1 MPTTRKPEVIV
12 REIEQTRAELAD
24 TIDAITE
31 RINPRRA
38 ASRGAR
44 AVREQVASVRDRVG
58 ELGGSD
64 DSAAAES
71 GSDAAHMPGL
81 GSLSGPRPAV
91 LAAAAAIAVV
101 GLLLIRRRH

>member
-1 MPTTRKPEVIV
+1 MPTTRKPDVIV

-44 AVREQVASVRDRVG
+44 AMRDQVAAVRDRAGDDGADEAG
-58 ELGGSD
+58 EPTSHLPGIG
-64 DSAAAES
+64 A
-71 GSDAAHMPGL
+71 MP
-81 GSLSGPRPAV
+81 GPRPAL
-91 LAAAAAIAVV
+91 LALGAVIAVI
-101 GLLLIRRRH
+101 GLLLVKRRR

>member
-1 MPTTRKPEVIV
+1 VPTTRKPEVIV

-44 AVREQVASVRDRVG
+44 AVREQVSGLRDRVSPDG
-58 ELGGSD
+58 SEAADEAGGH
-64 DSAAAES
+64 AA
-71 GSDAAHMPGL
+71 GGVVPG
-81 GSLSGPRPAV
+81 GVRPALIAV
-91 LAAAAAIAVV
+91 AAIVAVF
-101 GLLLIRRRH
+101 GLMLVRKRR